1 MRCPYCA
8 EDITDDDA
16 TRCPH
21 CGSELPTASPRQ
33 DAPSAVAGWGGSG
46 GGWGAAPAPA
56 ATSGGTPAAAQ
67 PGPRETVQFSHTGQR
82 YLLGYD
88 STHFGIWD
96 RSSPAAPVERF
107 PRTDEGWSQ
116 AWSRYAS
123 FEPHSQPVQAG
134 PPQGSPYGGP
144 GPASPAV
151 PWQQGPPV
159 YYLPQQQRTNGLAVA
174 ALVLGIIGVVIAPFG
189 IPQIL
194 ALIFGLVAL
203 GQIRRSSGTLGGRGL
218 AIAGVSLGAVG
229 IAIFVIWIIATIASN
244 GTNSGC

>member
-21 CGSELPTASPRQ
+21 CGSELPTASGRSP
-33 DAPSAVAGWGGSG
+33 APPPAGWGGWGEGSG
-46 GGWGAAPAPA
+46 GSPDPARSGSAESPTQPA
-56 ATSGGTPAAAQ
+56 T
-67 PGPRETVQFSHTGQR
+67 RETVQFSHTGQR

-96 RSSPAAPVERF
+96 RSSPTAPVERF
-107 PRTDEGWSQ
+107 PRSDDGWSE
-116 AWSRYAS
+116 AWARYAS
-123 FEPHSQPVQAG
+123 LEPHSQPVQAG

-144 GPASPAV
+144 GPASPTV
-151 PWQQGPPV
+151 PWQQGPPA

-174 ALVLGIIGVVIAPFG
+174 SLVLGIVGVLVALLA
-189 IPQIL
+189 IPEIL

-218 AIAGVSLGAVG
+218 AIAGVSLGGVG
-229 IAIFVIWIIATIASN
+229 IALFVIVVISLATNNHSSP
-244 GTNSGC
+244 GF